1 MEQLYS
7 VTGIKSKIVTSNKP
21 LSVNLILGITGNVK
35 KDNVKNG
42 LKPEIAAIAV
52 LVPHEGK
59 LNSETTSCAW
69 TSSD

>member
-21 LSVNLILGITGNVK
+21 LSVNLILGITGYVK

-42 LKPEIAAIAV
+42 LKPRF
-52 LVPHEGK
+52 GD
-59 LNSETTSCAW
+59 SC
-69 TSSD
+69 SSAS